1 MAIQNILDKDGSWFV
16 NKGSFPF
23 IDPTNGNRFEPET
36 PTKAAVTIWV
46 KSQPALVAWVDPEAK
61 PVAVKP
67 APAAK

>member
-36 PTKAAVTIWV
+36 PTKAAATIWV

-61 PVAVKP
+61 QVAVKP